1 MSEIVAK
8 WIASTG
14 IDPANLV
21 DPTDV
26 EFDQTQLTNDS
37 PKVTSASDEA
47 INTDV
52 PQNDPEQAP
61 PTPVEIGTE
70 LKNDATASAC
80 ILGKVFCCFTC
91 LYRFSTYIVFKTF
104 RTTHIVETPLSV

>member
-21 DPTDV
+21 DTTDI
-26 EFDQTQLTNDS
+26 EFDQTQLINDS

-47 INTDV
+47 SNIDV
-52 PQNDPEQAP
+52 PQNGPEQAP
-61 PTPVEIGTE
+61 PTLVEIGTE
-70 LKNDATASAC
+70 VKSDATASTC
-80 ILGKVFCCFTC
+80 ILGKVFCYFTY
-91 LYRFSTYIVFKTF
+91 L
-104 RTTHIVETPLSV
+104 